1 VKLFNQLQTASP
13 DEFKRLTGISKEDFD
28 ILYRKV
34 ADYIQSQKAIKPLRK
49 RGVKPS
55 KLLLEDCII
64 LTLYYLRHYPTFAN
78 LANVFGISESY
89 CHKIYTRYAR
99 MIAKVD
105 KLPNRKTL
113 INSPPET
120 LIIDVSE
127 QPIERPVKHQK
138 EYYSGKKKTYN

>member
-1 VKLFNQLQTASP
+1 VKRFNQLQIASP
-13 DEFKRLTGISKEDFD
+13 DEFKRLTGISKEDFE

>member
-1 VKLFNQLQTASP
+1 MKLFNQLQIASP
-13 DEFKRLTGISKEDFD
+13 DEFKRLTGISKEDFE
-28 ILYRKV
+28 ILYCKV

>member
-1 VKLFNQLQTASP
+1 MKLFNQLQIASP
-13 DEFKRLTGISKEDFD
+13 DEFKRLTGISKEDFE

-113 INSPPET
+113 INNPPET

>member
-1 VKLFNQLQTASP
+1 VKRFNQLQIASP
-13 DEFKRLTGISKEDFD
+13 DEFKRLTGISKEDFE

-34 ADYIQSQKAIKPLRK
+34 ADYIQLQKAIKPLRK

-78 LANVFGISESY
+78 LANVFSISESY